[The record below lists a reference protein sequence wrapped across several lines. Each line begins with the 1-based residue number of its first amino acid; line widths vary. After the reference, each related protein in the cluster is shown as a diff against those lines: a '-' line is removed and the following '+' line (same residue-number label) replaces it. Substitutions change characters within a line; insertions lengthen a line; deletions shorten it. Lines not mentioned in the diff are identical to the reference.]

1 MINEKAGYSQKSE
14 NPKKGKIW
22 ERFGR
27 TNNHHYY
34 YLTLVSR
41 YEIYNKTILL
51 ITDISYTLQITQM
64 ERDNYFWVNNNVGA
78 SNRQWRIQ
86 WLVWAHWLYKKV
98 PISLYKRYNVI
109 YLNRL
114 E

>member
-51 ITDISYTLQITQM
+51 IIDIS
-64 ERDNYFWVNNNVGA
+64 
-78 SNRQWRIQ
+78 
-86 WLVWAHWLYKKV
+86 
-98 PISLYKRYNVI
+98 
-109 YLNRL
+109 
-114 E
+114 